1 MILCA
6 VDDLKLGMTLAK
18 PVYNHQELLL
28 QEAGKKIKEKN
39 IRMFKSWGVSTV
51 WVRGDSPDDAD
62 GGMGF
67 ENQAR
72 QAIEMQLKE
81 KFADVLDNPI
91 MLEIMRA
98 ASSVL
103 SKRIRVRDE
112 ER

>member
-28 QEAGKKIKEKN
+28 LEAGVKIKGKN

-51 WVRGDSPDDAD
+51 WVRGDSADDGD
-62 GGMGF
+62 RDMGF
-67 ENQAR
+67 EDQAR
-72 QAIEMQLKE
+72 EAIEMQLKE
-81 KFADVLDNPI
+81 KFADVLDDPI

-103 SKRIRVRDE
+103 SKRIRVQDE
-112 ER
+112 ET